1 MSAFEPTTFKLVRE
15 GNDLNVEQLACR
27 KVFKVVSSLKI
38 FEVSLFADIENYP
51 TNHLLNW
58 CQEVMAAQH
67 LGCFDSGDFQHDYA
81 KRVLTY
87 NLKRLYVFGQQTAFV
102 ENVPFKINWSEYL
115 QHKRGTPATFA
126 PAITLFSIE
135 DENNSLFIQKVQRS
149 RDSWGVSAFLEDVV
163 TEANPIFI
171 DDVKVGED
179 TGATPAVVEPAPNAI
194 EQILAEPLNLQGGVK
209 RKYYGRKTK
218 AAAHKTQRQH
228 KTVQNARRVE
238 GSKKVLAKG
247 YNVMPKDRALQI
259 SAGVFVPTIF
269 IDTINAHNQFN
280 QDFPPAERQHGF
292 MVSCK
297 GVVLYWNT
305 LTQDFGPALVDLP

>member
-87 NLKRLYVFGQQTAFV
+87 NLKRLYVFGQQTAYV

-135 DENNSLFIQKVQRS
+135 DENNSLFIQKVQRA
-149 RDSWGVSAFLEDVV
+149 RD
-163 TEANPIFI
+163 I
-171 DDVKVGED
+171 
-179 TGATPAVVEPAPNAI
+179 
-194 EQILAEPLNLQGGVK
+194 
-209 RKYYGRKTK
+209 
-218 AAAHKTQRQH
+218 
-228 KTVQNARRVE
+228 
-238 GSKKVLAKG
+238 
-247 YNVMPKDRALQI
+247 
-259 SAGVFVPTIF
+259 
-269 IDTINAHNQFN
+269 
-280 QDFPPAERQHGF
+280 
-292 MVSCK
+292 
-297 GVVLYWNT
+297 
-305 LTQDFGPALVDLP
+305 